1 MKTTARSTTAV
12 PVLSMVP
19 ASSNESSS
27 KVIYGLN
34 GYSRIKEIFAIRPL
48 PARVNM
54 LETFLKES
62 EKNDPNWFSSYE

>member
-19 ASSNESSS
+19 ASSNDSSS

-34 GYSRIKEIFAIRPL
+34 GYSRIKEIFSIRPL
-48 PARVNM
+48 PVQVN
-54 LETFLKES
+54 LLQTFMQES
-62 EKNDPNWFSSYE
+62 ERNDPNWFSSYE

>member
-1 MKTTARSTTAV
+1 MKTTARSTSAV
-12 PVLSMVP
+12 PALSLVP
-19 ASSNESSS
+19 AKSNDSSS

-48 PARVNM
+48 PARVNL
-54 LETFLKES
+54 LETFMRES